1 MDHFTDVH
9 KSLDAYEIALSQFP
23 ASSTNNARR
32 IILDKIKSF
41 QESPSDRKAKE
52 LEELGFSVDFSD
64 YFDKY
69 DEIEREQE

>member
-1 MDHFTDVH
+1 MDHFNQVM
-9 KSLDAYEIALSQFP
+9 AQFP